1 MLRLK
6 HTLLPRDCAD
16 GLSNRLMLMVV
27 VVMQIGWGS
36 TLEAADL
43 PTDGLLLHFDAG
55 AISGV
60 NDGAVMTGGWADLS
74 GNGYHASS
82 SNAPV
87 YISDDGGYPAVRFD
101 GAGDYLQVSIPLGTA
116 ASAFVVFSNKR
127 ASLQDNY
134 RDLLISAGGTGDRM
148 QLASS
153 VNAASAGDYPNF
165 HASSG
170 SGLSTETWVDGL
182 NTNVVSGDLFA
193 NRYYVGSA
201 VFSTMPVASSLFIG
215 AVDSAGNEAG
225 QHDIREILV
234 FNSALNESAREA
246 VELYLKAKYDINL
259 QIRSADHPV
268 ETYPHPLG
276 AQQFG
281 SQYSFGASGIRVLD
295 YARATYRQGNRVVK
309 FRLSNKYD
317 NVDGFT
323 NVAGVDTLVEL
334 VRDQPEVKA
343 VLDMPLTDYL
353 FWVSTFAVPS
363 WQNHIDSE
371 GLIPAKE
378 QEIYDEVYDLAVY
391 LLQTYSGS
399 GKSFYLGN
407 WEGDWMLSGSGTY
420 TPDGTPIPANRIQAM
435 IDWAN
440 IRQKAVDD
448 AKAATAHNDVNLW
461 FYLEMN
467 KADWMRDGDPC
478 VANSVIP
485 AMPKL
490 DFISV
495 SAYSVHKDNATPATN
510 SRIHSDLD
518 QIQALI
524 DAKPDATIP
533 GSRIIIGEYGWQY
546 NGNYNN
552 LTEFAQRH
560 RDTVRSFLD
569 WPNGTLRFI
578 LQWQFYNQATTDAG
592 ASKEMSQI
600 GPSNDRRPLYYMHE
614 NFYRLMKR
622 WLDDYYLRNGTLPNA
637 SAYETQA
644 SEVLST
650 ISFAEYGAV
659 YGYNT
664 YENWKDYYYIDAVE
678 NADVGTSGAAADPY
692 NTGVS
697 NLLRY
702 ALGIDKLST
711 AVNRM
716 PYMLDNAG
724 TMNYAFPYDPA
735 KSDLQYQV
743 KGSVDLTNWSYTLFD
758 SAVDSDVPVNG
769 WLQLDGSE
777 IPGSER
783 KFYRLEIIKQ

>member
-1 MLRLK
+1 MLLFEKRSKASIGAGSLIVLM
-6 HTLLPRDCAD
+6 TLLSA
-16 GLSNRLMLMVV
+16 
-27 VVMQIGWGS
+27 
-36 TLEAADL
+36 LEAFEL
-43 PTDGLLLHFDAG
+43 PTSGLLLHLDAG
-55 AISGV
+55 TISGV
-60 NDGAVMTGGWADLS
+60 NNGAVMTDGWADIS

-82 SNAPV
+82 SNAPI
-87 YISDDGGYPAVRFD
+87 YISDDGGYPVVRFD
-101 GAGDYLQVSIPLGTA
+101 GAGDYLQSSVPIGTA
-116 ASAFVVFSNKR
+116 VSVFVVFSNER
-127 ASLQDNY
+127 TVLQANY
-134 RDLLISAGGTGDRM
+134 RDVLISADGTGDRLR
-148 QLASS
+148 LASS
-153 VNAASAGDYPNF
+153 VDAASAGDYPNF
-165 HASSG
+165 HTSTG
-170 SGLSTETWVDGL
+170 SGLSSETWVNGL
-182 NTNVVSGDLFA
+182 NTNAVSGDLFS
-193 NRYYVGSA
+193 NRYYLGSA
-201 VFSTMPVASSLFIG
+201 VYSTVPVASSLFVG
-215 AVDSAGNEAG
+215 AVNSAGGEAG

-234 FNSALNESAREA
+234 YNSALNESAREA
-246 VELYLKAKYDINL
+246 VESYLKVKYDINL
-259 QIRSADHPV
+259 QIRNADHPV

-281 SQYSFGASGIRVLD
+281 AQYSFGASDIRVLD

-309 FRLSNKYD
+309 FRLSNKYS
-317 NVDGFT
+317 NTDGFAA
-323 NVAGVDTLVEL
+323 VAGVDTLVEL
-334 VRDQPEVKA
+334 VRDHTEVKA

-363 WQNHIDSE
+363 WQNHIDSQ
-371 GLIPAKE
+371 GLDPVKE
-378 QEIYDEVYDLAVY
+378 QAIYNEVYDLVVY

-407 WEGDWMLSGSGTY
+407 WEGDWMLSGSNTY
-420 TPDGTPIPANRIQAM
+420 TPETIPANRIQAM

-448 AKAATAHNDVNLW
+448 AKAATTHNNVNVW

-467 KADWMRDGDPC
+467 KADWMREDRPC

-495 SAYSVHKDNATPATN
+495 SAYSVHKDNTTPASN

-518 QIQALI
+518 EIQALI

-546 NGNYNN
+546 NDNYNN
-552 LTEFAQRH
+552 LTEFAERH

-622 WLDDYYLRNGTLPNA
+622 WLNDHYLRNGTLPSA

-644 SEVLST
+644 SQVLST
-650 ISFAEYGAV
+650 ISLAEYDAV
-659 YGYNT
+659 YGYDT
-664 YENWKDYYYIDAVE
+664 YENWKDYYYIDAAE
-678 NADVGTSGAAADPY
+678 NADVGISGTAADPY
-692 NTGVS
+692 NTGFS

-702 ALGIDKLST
+702 ALGLDKRSH
-711 AVNRM
+711 AANQM
-716 PYMLDNAG
+716 PYVFDNAG
-724 TMNYAFPYDPA
+724 TMNYAFPYDTT
-735 KSDLQYQV
+735 KSDLQYRV
-743 KGSVDLTNWSYTLFD
+743 KGSVDLINWNYTLFD
-758 SAVDSDVPVNG
+758 SAVDSDTPVNG
-769 WLQLDGSE
+769 WLHLDGQE
-777 IPGSER
+777 IPSSNK
-783 KFYRLEIIKQ
+783 KFYQLEVIKQ